1 MRAFIESHG
10 TPEALRCP
18 LMAFREPRRLLSST
32 PFQSSSGECRIRR
45 GRVMP
50 KTRSWTFVGLCLG
63 AAALISASGSSLVS
77 YAAEPS
83 GSAAERGEEPSS
95 DAGSSGNLSE
105 RLNRSGGVI
114 KPPADGDPESQKK
127 PPDTSR
133 KIDRK

>member
-1 MRAFIESHG
+1 
-10 TPEALRCP
+10 
-18 LMAFREPRRLLSST
+18 
-32 PFQSSSGECRIRR
+32 
-45 GRVMP
+45 MP

-114 KPPADGDPESQKK
+114 KPPADVDPEIQKK
-127 PPDTSR
+127 PPDTSS
-133 KIDRK
+133 KMPVIPPPGTPGGDPNVKPK